1 MAYILDYI
9 DWYGDFT
16 LDKIPFN
23 DVDNLI
29 FTQLCFADFSEI
41 VPTEAQY
48 GSISIAD
55 AAEKFLEFGRDKNVN
70 MGVLVPN
77 HVVDLF
83 LKMAQRERYKNM
95 RLAKYID

>member
-41 VPTEAQY
+41 KT
-48 GSISIAD
+48 
-55 AAEKFLEFGRDKNVN
+55 
-70 MGVLVPN
+70 
-77 HVVDLF
+77 
-83 LKMAQRERYKNM
+83 
-95 RLAKYID
+95 